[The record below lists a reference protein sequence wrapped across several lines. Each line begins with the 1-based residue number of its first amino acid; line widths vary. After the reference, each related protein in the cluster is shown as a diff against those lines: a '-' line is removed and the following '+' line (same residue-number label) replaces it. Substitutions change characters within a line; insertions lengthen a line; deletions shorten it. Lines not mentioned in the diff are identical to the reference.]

1 MPEMIPGDFK
11 FTCHIPYPSQNVD
24 ADFTVTWLTDGQ
36 PIPGIQPVH
45 IHGASGSRKTD
56 VTGKQLA
63 GQLGKTVWSNVTLI
77 ISRGYKTF
85 YAQLN

>member
-1 MPEMIPGDFK
+1 MPEIIPGDFK

-24 ADFTVTWLTDGQ
+24 ADFTVTWLADDQ

-45 IHGASGSRKTD
+45 IHGASGKRNTE

-63 GQLGKTVWSNVTLI
+63 GQLGKTVGFKVALI
-77 ISRGYKTF
+77 FALAPR
-85 YAQLN
+85 L